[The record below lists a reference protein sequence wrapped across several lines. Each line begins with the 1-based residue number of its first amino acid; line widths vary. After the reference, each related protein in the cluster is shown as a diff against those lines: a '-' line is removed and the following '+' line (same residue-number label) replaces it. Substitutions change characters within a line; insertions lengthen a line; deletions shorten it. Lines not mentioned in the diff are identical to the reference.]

1 LFEKAKSINKVTLA
15 VLKKR
20 FKKRESLITRT
31 DPDTGDPPSAQPPV
45 LSGSGKAS
53 VKPGPEDGLEK
64 RRRIF
69 LYFVLGLVF
78 MRLSMVHQILEHLLH
93 ADIYL
98 IYFVAIPVLIGIPVT
113 GGLKRTFQYR
123 SAMYWTA
130 FAFWMI
136 PTSIFSTWRGGSVT
150 LINGYYRTEFVILFA
165 IGGLVTTWRECRWLM
180 YTISAA
186 ALVNVISFF
195 FFRQLDENGRTSLTF
210 GTVANS
216 NDYSAHLIYVLPFL
230 LWVLLITKSK
240 YLRIAGLLVVALGLF
255 EILAAGSRGAMI
267 GLVSAILVFAFT
279 TTAKLRR
286 IVLLTAPVLGIL
298 VFALL
303 PSGVSHRIF
312 AFSADSSEDTSEA
325 LESSHSR
332 EQVLRDSVAFAIQH
346 PLLGL
351 GPGQFGNNEGQQT
364 TKSGEKLWIE
374 AHNSFAQIASE
385 NGFPGFIF
393 YIGGILSSLLLLNK
407 TGRLFVGKP
416 DLDEANAAIL
426 CVRIG
431 LISFCVTIFFV
442 NFGYFFYLPALA
454 GIVIAI
460 AASTKQLVAIPTTR
474 KKKRKSKAPSNPLL
488 KLTREI
494 VSSRK

>member
-1 LFEKAKSINKVTLA
+1 M
-15 VLKKR
+15 KKR
-20 FKKRESLITRT
+20 FKKRESLVARA
-31 DPDTGDPPSAQPPV
+31 DPDTVGGPPSEQPPV
-45 LSGSGKAS
+45 LSGSAKAS
-53 VKPGPEDGLEK
+53 AKLSHDDAHEK

-69 LYFVLGLVF
+69 LYFVLALVF
-78 MRLSMVHQILEHLLH
+78 MRFSMVHQILEHLLH

-98 IYFVAIPVLIGIPVT
+98 IYLVAIPALIGIPVT
-113 GGLKRTFQYR
+113 GGFKRAFEYR

-130 FAFWMI
+130 FALWMI
-136 PTSIFSTWRGGSVT
+136 PTSVFSTWRGGSVS
-150 LINGYYRTEFVILFA
+150 LITGYYRTEFLMLFA

-186 ALVNVISFF
+186 ALVNVVSFF

-230 LWVLLITKSK
+230 LWVILITKSK
-240 YLRIAGLLVVALGLF
+240 YLRIAGFLVLAAALF
-255 EILAAGSRGAMI
+255 EILAAGSRGAML
-267 GLVSAILVFAFT
+267 GLTTAILVFAFT

-286 IVLLTAPVLGIL
+286 MVLLTAPILGVL

-303 PSGVSHRIF
+303 PDSVRHRIF
-312 AFSADSSEDTSEA
+312 AFSANDPAATSEA
-325 LESSHSR
+325 LESAQSR
-332 EQVLRDSVAFAIQH
+332 EQVLRDSITFTIQH
-346 PLLGL
+346 PLFGL
-351 GPGQFGNNEGQQT
+351 GPGQFGNYEGGQT
-364 TKSGEKLWIE
+364 TKSGESLWIG

-393 YIGGILSSLLLLNK
+393 YVAGMLSSLLLLNK

-416 DLDEANAAIL
+416 DLEEVNAAIL

-454 GIVIAI
+454 GIVIAV
-460 AASTKQLVAIPTTR
+460 AASSKQLTVVPSVR
-474 KKKRKSKAPSNPLL
+474 KKKRKSKTPSNPLL
-488 KLTREI
+488 ELSKEI
-494 VSSRK
+494 VSSKK

>member
-1 LFEKAKSINKVTLA
+1 MTRA

-20 FKKRESLITRT
+20 FKKRESLIPRT
-31 DPDTGDPPSAQPPV
+31 IPDTGDPLSEQPPV
-45 LSGSGKAS
+45 LSGSSTAS
-53 VKPGPEDGLEK
+53 AKVSYEALES

-69 LYFVLGLVF
+69 LYFVLALVF
-78 MRLSMVHQILEHLLH
+78 MRFSMVHQILEHLLH
-93 ADIYL
+93 VDTYL
-98 IYFVAIPVLIGIPVT
+98 IYLVAIPALVGVPAA
-113 GGLKRTFQYR
+113 GGFKRTFQYR

-130 FAFWMI
+130 FALWMI
-136 PTSIFSTWRGGSVT
+136 PTSVFSTWRGGSVS
-150 LINGYYRTEFVILFA
+150 LINGYYRTEFLMLFA
-165 IGGLVTTWRECRWLM
+165 IGGLVTTWRECRWLL

-216 NDYSAHLIYVLPFL
+216 NDYSAHLLYVLPFL
-230 LWVLLITKSK
+230 LWVILITKSK

-286 IVLLTAPVLGIL
+286 IVLLTAPILGIL

-303 PSGVSHRIF
+303 PSSVSHRIF
-312 AFSADSSEDTSEA
+312 AFSANGSQDTSEA

-332 EQVLRDSVAFAIQH
+332 EQVLRDSVTFAIQH

-393 YIGGILSSLLLLNK
+393 YIGGMLSSLLLLNK

-416 DLDEANAAIL
+416 NLERSKRRHSVCSNWTDQFLCGHFFREFWLLLLPSRSRRNRDCGSSVEQTIRGRANGSQEEAQAKNA
-426 CVRIG
+426 VQ
-431 LISFCVTIFFV
+431 
-442 NFGYFFYLPALA
+442 
-454 GIVIAI
+454 
-460 AASTKQLVAIPTTR
+460 ST
-474 KKKRKSKAPSNPLL
+474 
-488 KLTREI
+488 
-494 VSSRK
+494 SRVEPRDC

>member
-1 LFEKAKSINKVTLA
+1 MTRA

-20 FKKRESLITRT
+20 FKKRESLIPVT
-31 DPDTGDPPSAQPPV
+31 DPATGDPPSEQPPV
-45 LSGSGKAS
+45 LSGSSTAS
-53 VKPGPEDGLEK
+53 DKVSHDEALEK

-69 LYFVLGLVF
+69 LYFVLALVF
-78 MRLSMVHQILEHLLH
+78 MRFSMVHQILEHLLH
-93 ADIYL
+93 ADTYL
-98 IYFVAIPVLIGIPVT
+98 IYLVAIPALIGIPAT
-113 GGLKRTFQYR
+113 GGFKRAFRYR
-123 SAMYWTA
+123 SARYWTA
-130 FAFWMI
+130 FAIWMI
-136 PTSIFSTWRGGSVT
+136 PTSIFSTWRGGSVS
-150 LINGYYRTEFVILFA
+150 LINGYYRTEFLMLFA

-186 ALVNVISFF
+186 ALINVISFF

-216 NDYSAHLIYVLPFL
+216 NDYSAHLLYVLPFL
-230 LWVLLITKSK
+230 LWVILIAKSK
-240 YLRIAGLLVVALGLF
+240 YLRIAGFLVVALGLF
-255 EILAAGSRGAMI
+255 EIMAAGSRGAMI

-279 TTAKLRR
+279 ASAKLRR
-286 IVLLTAPVLGIL
+286 IVLVTAPVLGIL

-303 PSGVSHRIF
+303 PSSVSHRIF
-312 AFSADSSEDTSEA
+312 AFSSNASEDTSEA

-346 PLLGL
+346 PLFGL
-351 GPGQFGNNEGQQT
+351 GPGQFGNNEGEQT

-385 NGFPGFIF
+385 NGFPGFIL
-393 YIGGILSSLLLLNK
+393 YIGGMLSSLLLLNK

-416 DLDEANAAIL
+416 NLDEANAAIL

-454 GIVIAI
+454 GIVIAV
-460 AASTKQLVAIPTTR
+460 AASSKQLVVVPTVR
-474 KKKRKSKAPSNPLL
+474 KKKRKSKTPSNPLL
-488 KLTREI
+488 ELSKGI
-494 VSSRK
+494 VRS